1 MISLAQ
7 EFTIVPMRR
16 LFKKHSDLRI
26 SDGAAEMLR
35 IAIGEYGSK
44 VAKAAVSIAQD
55 EGRRTVLER
64 DVIEAMQKTEEE

>member
-1 MISLAQ
+1 
-7 EFTIVPMRR
+7 
-16 LFKKHSDLRI
+16 
-26 SDGAAEMLR
+26 MLR